1 MNKNGFNYSIAILI
15 LCLSNGEILYAGI
28 TSEALL
34 DLTTCYGVDFPA
46 VKFQEGSDKDPRIRS
61 MERTLHDIRYMKSV
75 KHADV
80 GGFYAPKDEIEVLG
94 SRLQFIG
101 LHSFGPL
108 SGVNIVLGGG
118 FDEIKRA
125 LEESKGVKYT
135 RCNGKSKLHLKVC
148 HQDVTARYGHLIM
161 THPNNPKQQV
171 MMICVDKQA
180 LSSLRKSR

>member
-1 MNKNGFNYSIAILI
+1 MNKKGFKYSIAML
-15 LCLSNGEILYAGI
+15 LFCLSNGEILYAEM

-46 VKFQEGSDKDPRIRS
+46 VKFHEGSDKDPRIRS
-61 MERTLHDIRYMKSV
+61 MEWTLHDIRNMESV
-75 KHADV
+75 ERAEVD
-80 GGFYAPKDEIEVLG
+80 GFYTPKDETEILG

-101 LHSFGPL
+101 LHGFGPL

-125 LEESKGVKYT
+125 LEKYKSVKYT
-135 RCNGKSKLHLKVC
+135 RCDGKSRLHLKVC

-161 THPNNPKQQV
+161 THPDNPKQQV
-171 MMICVDKQA
+171 IMICVDKQA
-180 LSSLRKSR
+180 LSS